1 MSEFKKVDPVKF
13 NESPFRKIGKDWMLV
28 AAEKGGKVNAMTA
41 SWGGIGVL
49 WGKNVAFVFIRKS
62 RYTKEFV
69 DSSETFSLSFFNHA
83 ENADILNYMGKV
95 SGREEDKIAKCGLT
109 VNHAENT
116 PYFDEAE
123 TVMLCRKMAVVPISA
138 DNYLDPS
145 IDGRW
150 YADKDYHDMYVAEI
164 LDILEK

>member
-13 NESPFRKIGKDWMLV
+13 DESPFRKIGKDWMLV

-41 SWGGIGVL
+41 SWGGLGVL

-62 RYTKEFV
+62 RYTKEFL

-83 ENADILNYMGKV
+83 GNADMLNYMGKV

-109 VNHAENT
+109 VNHSENT

-123 TVMLCRKMAVVPISA
+123 TVMLCRKMAVVHISA